1 MDLKECLDYQACQA
15 LRVQKVYRE
24 NLETQGLL
32 ASLADQECL
41 DAKDQKETMESQAQ
55 EVQGVTGDQQVEHL
69 EQKMGKRDQKV
80 RKDQM
85 DLLVRGENKVDREE
99 RVRWACLVKRVA
111 SEKQDCQVLQ
121 E

>member
-1 MDLKECLDYQACQA
+1 MDLRECLGYQACQA
-15 LRVQKVYRE
+15 LRAQKVYRE

-32 ASLADQECL
+32 ASLADLECL
-41 DAKDQKETMESQAQ
+41 DAKDQKETMESQAH
-55 EVQGVTGDQQVEHL
+55 EVQEVTGDHQVEHL
-69 EQKMGKRDQKV
+69 EQKMGKRDQRV

-99 RVRWACLVKRVA
+99 RVQWACLGKRVA
-111 SEKQDCQVLQ
+111 LEKRDCRVLQ